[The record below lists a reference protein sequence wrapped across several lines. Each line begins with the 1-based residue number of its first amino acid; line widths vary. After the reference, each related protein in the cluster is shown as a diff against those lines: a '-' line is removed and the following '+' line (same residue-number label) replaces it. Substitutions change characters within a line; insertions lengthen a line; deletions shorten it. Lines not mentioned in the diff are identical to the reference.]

1 MSNILCFCAPF
12 CCAWNCSL
20 QSHVNGYLGEV
31 HSQVLPSS
39 KMNAE
44 AENLC
49 SGESHAINAIKWIGM
64 ERMLFS
70 RM

>member
-1 MSNILCFCAPF
+1 
-12 CCAWNCSL
+12 
-20 QSHVNGYLGEV
+20 VNGYLGEV